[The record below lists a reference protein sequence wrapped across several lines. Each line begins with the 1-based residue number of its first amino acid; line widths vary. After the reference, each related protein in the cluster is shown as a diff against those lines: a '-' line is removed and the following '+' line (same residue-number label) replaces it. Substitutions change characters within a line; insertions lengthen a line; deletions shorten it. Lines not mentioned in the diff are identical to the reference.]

1 MNENKLSGL
10 MKKKLLA
17 NQEEQGS
24 STVDKMKES
33 KCKSSDHILI
43 WASISLL
50 LLGQVFTFAYLC
62 HFEKP
67 LMNKSCADVIQ
78 SDSSDD
84 DLVSLFDSLT
94 DKSSVIT
101 DIQSIDIQS
110 RKKRSSS
117 EPKPKRKRSDKVI

>member
-50 LLGQVFTFAYLC
+50 LLGQIFTFAYLC

-84 DLVSLFDSLT
+84 DLVSLFDSLKPAKLLRKET
-94 DKSSVIT
+94 RIHEG
-101 DIQSIDIQS
+101 
-110 RKKRSSS
+110 RKKRTWDSWF
-117 EPKPKRKRSDKVI
+117 RKAKATSVLCRS